1 MKRMTRSQFNLMAD
15 ALKTAVREALSEE
28 VNAIF
33 AARIAALGDMAEET
47 NEPEDAEEPGEP
59 GEPGENGK
67 PGMSGMSGASGE
79 PGMSGASGEPGMSGA
94 SGTSGNTGEPLA
106 PADSPLQAC
115 IAQSGLSEEDAA
127 LLEPVASDVSAMIEH
142 GRWAD
147 LLPLLT
153 RAARYD
159 KDVARAAEEGE
170 LRGRNAAVDIALK
183 RLNRSDG
190 IPVTPS
196 ANIPAADFKPVSIFS
211 LARQAKES

>member
-47 NEPEDAEEPGEP
+47 NEPEDAEAPGEP

-67 PGMSGMSGASGE
+67 PGK

-115 IAQSGLSEEDAA
+115 IARAGLSEEDAA

>member
-1 MKRMTRSQFNLMAD
+1 MTRSQFNLMAD

-47 NEPEDAEEPGEP
+47 NEPEDAEAPGEP
-59 GEPGENGK
+59 EEPGENGK
-67 PGMSGMSGASGE
+67 PGNSGMSGESGE
-79 PGMSGASGEPGMSGA
+79 SGEPGMSGA

-115 IAQSGLSEEDAA
+115 IAQAGLSEEDAA

-196 ANIPAADFKPVSIFS
+196 ANIPAADIKPVSIFS

>member
-47 NEPEDAEEPGEP
+47 NEPEDAEAPGEP

-67 PGMSGMSGASGE
+67 PGNSGMSGA
-79 PGMSGASGEPGMSGA
+79 
-94 SGTSGNTGEPLA
+94 SGNTGEPLA

-115 IAQSGLSEEDAA
+115 IAQAGLSEEDAA

>member
-1 MKRMTRSQFNLMAD
+1 MTRSQFNLMAD

-47 NEPEDAEEPGEP
+47 NEPEDAEAP

-67 PGMSGMSGASGE
+67 PGNS
-79 PGMSGASGEPGMSGA
+79 GMSGASGEPGMSGA

-115 IAQSGLSEEDAA
+115 IAQAGLSEEDAA

>member
-47 NEPEDAEEPGEP
+47 NEPEDAEAPGEL

-67 PGMSGMSGASGE
+67 PGNS
-79 PGMSGASGEPGMSGA
+79 GMSGASGEPGMSGA

-115 IAQSGLSEEDAA
+115 IAQAGLSEEDAA

>member
-47 NEPEDAEEPGEP
+47 NEPEDAEASGEP
-59 GEPGENGK
+59 GEPGKPGK
-67 PGMSGMSGASGE
+67 PGNS
-79 PGMSGASGEPGMSGA
+79 GMSGASGEPGMSGA

-115 IAQSGLSEEDAA
+115 IAQAGLSEEDAA

>member
-1 MKRMTRSQFNLMAD
+1 MTRSQFNLMAD

-59 GEPGENGK
+59 EEPGENGK
-67 PGMSGMSGASGE
+67 PGNSGMSGASGE
-79 PGMSGASGEPGMSGA
+79 PGMSGASGT

-115 IAQSGLSEEDAA
+115 IAQAGLSEEDAA

>member
-1 MKRMTRSQFNLMAD
+1 MTRSQFNLMAD

-47 NEPEDAEEPGEP
+47 NEPEDAEAPGEP
-59 GEPGENGK
+59 EEPEESGK
-67 PGMSGMSGASGE
+67 PGNSGMSGASGE
-79 PGMSGASGEPGMSGA
+79 PGMSGASGP
-94 SGTSGNTGEPLA
+94 SGNTGEPLA

-115 IAQSGLSEEDAA
+115 IAQAGLSEEDAA

>member
-1 MKRMTRSQFNLMAD
+1 MTRSQFNLMAD

-47 NEPEDAEEPGEP
+47 NEPEDAEAPGEP
-59 GEPGENGK
+59 EEPGENGK
-67 PGMSGMSGASGE
+67 PGKPGKPGNSGE
-79 PGMSGASGEPGMSGA
+79 SGESGESGA

-115 IAQSGLSEEDAA
+115 IAQAGLSEEDAA

>member
-1 MKRMTRSQFNLMAD
+1 MTRSQFNLMAD

-47 NEPEDAEEPGEP
+47 NEPEDAEAPGEP
-59 GEPGENGK
+59 EAPGENGK
-67 PGMSGMSGASGE
+67 PGKPGNS
-79 PGMSGASGEPGMSGA
+79 GMSGASGEPGMSGA

-115 IAQSGLSEEDAA
+115 IAQAGLSEEDAA

>member
-1 MKRMTRSQFNLMAD
+1 MTRSQFNLMAD

-47 NEPEDAEEPGEP
+47 NEPEDAEAPGEP

-67 PGMSGMSGASGE
+67 PGNSGMSGA
-79 PGMSGASGEPGMSGA
+79 
-94 SGTSGNTGEPLA
+94 SGNTGEPLA

-115 IAQSGLSEEDAA
+115 IAQAGLSEEDAA

>member
-47 NEPEDAEEPGEP
+47 NEPEDAEAPGEP

-67 PGMSGMSGASGE
+67 PGNS
-79 PGMSGASGEPGMSGA
+79 GMSGA
-94 SGTSGNTGEPLA
+94 SGTSENTGEPLA

-115 IAQSGLSEEDAA
+115 IAQAGLSEEDAA

>member
-47 NEPEDAEEPGEP
+47 NEPEDAEAPGEP

-67 PGMSGMSGASGE
+67 PGNSGV
-79 PGMSGASGEPGMSGA
+79 SGASGEPGMSGA
-94 SGTSGNTGEPLA
+94 SGTSGNTGEPLV

-115 IAQSGLSEEDAA
+115 IAQAGLSEEDAA

>member
-47 NEPEDAEEPGEP
+47 NEPEDAEAPGEP
-59 GEPGENGK
+59 GESGENGK
-67 PGMSGMSGASGE
+67 PGKPGNS
-79 PGMSGASGEPGMSGA
+79 GMSGASGEPGMSGA

-115 IAQSGLSEEDAA
+115 IAQAGLSEEDAA

>member
-47 NEPEDAEEPGEP
+47 NEPEDAEAPGEP
-59 GEPGENGK
+59 EEPGK
-67 PGMSGMSGASGE
+67 PGNS
-79 PGMSGASGEPGMSGA
+79 GMSGASGEPGMSGA

-115 IAQSGLSEEDAA
+115 IAQAGLSEEDAA

>member
-47 NEPEDAEEPGEP
+47 NEPEDAEAPGEP

-67 PGMSGMSGASGE
+67 PGNS
-79 PGMSGASGEPGMSGA
+79 GMSGASGEPGMSGA

-115 IAQSGLSEEDAA
+115 IARAGLSEEDAA

>member
-1 MKRMTRSQFNLMAD
+1 MTRSQFNLMAD

-47 NEPEDAEEPGEP
+47 NEPEDAEASGEP
-59 GEPGENGK
+59 GEPGKPGK
-67 PGMSGMSGASGE
+67 PGNS
-79 PGMSGASGEPGMSGA
+79 GMSGASGEPGMSGA

-115 IAQSGLSEEDAA
+115 IAQAGLSEEDAA

>member
-47 NEPEDAEEPGEP
+47 NEPEDAEAPGEP

-67 PGMSGMSGASGE
+67 PGKPGNSGM
-79 PGMSGASGEPGMSGA
+79 SGEPGMSGA

-115 IAQSGLSEEDAA
+115 IAQAGLSEEDAA

>member
-47 NEPEDAEEPGEP
+47 NEPEDAEAPGEP
-59 GEPGENGK
+59 GEPGENGENGK
-67 PGMSGMSGASGE
+67 PGNS
-79 PGMSGASGEPGMSGA
+79 GMSGASGEPGMSGA

-115 IAQSGLSEEDAA
+115 IAQAGLSEEDAA

-159 KDVARAAEEGE
+159 KDVARAAAEGE

>member
-1 MKRMTRSQFNLMAD
+1 MTRSQFNLMAD

-47 NEPEDAEEPGEP
+47 NEPEDAEAPGEP
-59 GEPGENGK
+59 EEPGENGK
-67 PGMSGMSGASGE
+67 PGKPGNS
-79 PGMSGASGEPGMSGA
+79 GMSGASGEPGMSGA

-115 IAQSGLSEEDAA
+115 IAQAGLSEEDAA

>member
-47 NEPEDAEEPGEP
+47 NEPEDAEAP

-67 PGMSGMSGASGE
+67 PGNS
-79 PGMSGASGEPGMSGA
+79 GMSGASGEPGMSGA

-115 IAQSGLSEEDAA
+115 IAQAGLSEEDAA

>member
-47 NEPEDAEEPGEP
+47 NEPEDAEAPGEP

-67 PGMSGMSGASGE
+67 PGNS
-79 PGMSGASGEPGMSGA
+79 GMSGASGEPGMSGA

-115 IAQSGLSEEDAA
+115 IAQAGLSEEDAA

>member
-59 GEPGENGK
+59 EEPGENGK
-67 PGMSGMSGASGE
+67 PGNSGMSGASGE
-79 PGMSGASGEPGMSGA
+79 PGMSGASGT

-115 IAQSGLSEEDAA
+115 IAQAGLSEEDAA

>member
-47 NEPEDAEEPGEP
+47 NEPEDAEAPGEP
-59 GEPGENGK
+59 EEPGENGK
-67 PGMSGMSGASGE
+67 PGNS
-79 PGMSGASGEPGMSGA
+79 GMSGASGEPGMSGA

-115 IAQSGLSEEDAA
+115 IAQAGLSEEDAA

>member
-1 MKRMTRSQFNLMAD
+1 MTRSQFNLMAD

-67 PGMSGMSGASGE
+67 PGMS
-79 PGMSGASGEPGMSGA
+79 GMSGASGEPGMSGA

>member
-47 NEPEDAEEPGEP
+47 NEPEDAEAPGEP

-67 PGMSGMSGASGE
+67 PGKPRNSGM
-79 PGMSGASGEPGMSGA
+79 SGEPGMSGA

-115 IAQSGLSEEDAA
+115 IAQAGLSEEDAA

-170 LRGRNAAVDIALK
+170 VRGRNAAVDIALK

-196 ANIPAADFKPVSIFS
+196 ANIPAADVKPVSIFS

>member
-47 NEPEDAEEPGEP
+47 NEPEDAEAPGEP

-67 PGMSGMSGASGE
+67 PGKPGNS
-79 PGMSGASGEPGMSGA
+79 GMSGASGEPGMSGA

-115 IAQSGLSEEDAA
+115 IAQAGLSEEDAA